1 MMFYETRFGKI
12 EVSDQYLEKLIGNA
26 AVSCFGVAG
35 MVPSNRKQ
43 RIMGL
48 LSKDKEYVQKG
59 ISLRTHND
67 TIFAELHII
76 VTYGTNMNA
85 VAKSIINK
93 VKYTVS
99 EAVDIPAENVT
110 VVVKIDGIITADG
123 R

>member
-1 MMFYETRFGKI
+1 MMFYETRFGRI

-48 LSKDKEYVQKG
+48 ISKDKEQLQKG
-59 ISLRTHND
+59 IALRTQND
-67 TIFAELHII
+67 SVFAELHII

-99 EAVDIPAENVT
+99 EAVGIPADNIT

-123 R
+123 Q

>member
-1 MMFYETRFGKI
+1 MMFYETRFGRI

-48 LSKDKEYVQKG
+48 VSKDKEQLQKG
-59 ISLRTHND
+59 IALRTQND
-67 TIFAELHII
+67 SVFAELHII

-99 EAVDIPAENVT
+99 EAVGIPADNIT

-123 R
+123 Q